1 MIKARLVNIGV
12 RIPSDLKEI
21 LSNYCD
27 RNGVKLQFFIT
38 EAIRERLIELEEDKE
53 DNRIADERLKDPQP
67 STKEEFLQYI
77 EKRKK
82 QS

>member
-21 LSNYCD
+21 LSSYCD

-53 DNRIADERLKDPQP
+53 DNRIADERLKNPQY
-67 STKEEFLQYI
+67 STKEEFLQYV